1 MKKIRKIAFTL
12 VLTGTVLFSSCLG
25 SFSLTNKV
33 LDWNRSVGDQWVNEL
48 VFLVCY
54 VVPVYEIS
62 VFLDAVILNSMEF
75 WTGSN
80 PMAVGET
87 KTVKSENGEFLVKT
101 TENGYNVTN
110 GEESVDFVYNKAN
123 NSWNVASDGK
133 TTELMH
139 INADGTATLC
149 NGKTVTIDAAGLMAA
164 RQSINNS
171 FLASR

>member
-1 MKKIRKIAFTL
+1 MKKIRKMAFTL

-62 VFLDAVILNSMEF
+62 VFVDAVILNSMEF

>member
-101 TENGYNVTN
+101 TENGYNVSN
-110 GEESVDFVYNKAN
+110 GDESVDFVYNKAN

-149 NGKTVTIDAAGLMAA
+149 NGKTVTMDAAGLMAA

>member
-1 MKKIRKIAFTL
+1 MKKIRKMA
-12 VLTGTVLFSSCLG
+12 LTVALAGTVLFSSCIG

-33 LDWNRSVGDQWVNEL
+33 LDWNKSVGDQWVNEL
-48 VFLVCY
+48 VFLVCH

-62 VFLDAVILNSMEF
+62 IFIDGVILNTMEF
-75 WTGSN
+75 WTGTN

-101 TENGYNVTN
+101 TENGYNVSK
-110 GEESVDFVYNKAN
+110 GEESVDFVYNKSN
-123 NSWNVASDGK
+123 NSWNISSDGK

-149 NGKTVTIDAAGLMAA
+149 NGKTVTMDAAGLMAA

-171 FLASR
+171 FLANR

>member
-1 MKKIRKIAFTL
+1 MKKIRKMAFTL

-62 VFLDAVILNSMEF
+62 VFVDAVILNSMEF

-164 RQSINNS
+164 RQPINNS

>member
-1 MKKIRKIAFTL
+1 MAFTAA
-12 VLTGTVLFSSCLG
+12 LTGTVLFSSCIG
-25 SFSLTNKV
+25 SFTLTNKV
-33 LDWNRSVGDQWVNEL
+33 LDWNRTVGDQWVNEL
-48 VFLVCY
+48 VFLVCH

-62 VFLDAVILNSMEF
+62 IFIDSVILNSMEF

-80 PMAVGET
+80 PMVVGDT

-101 TENGYNVTN
+101 TENGYNVSK

-123 NSWNVASDGK
+123 SSWNISSDGK

-149 NGKTVTIDAAGLMAA
+149 NGKTVTMDAVGLMAA
-164 RQSINNS
+164 RQSMSNS

>member
-1 MKKIRKIAFTL
+1 
-12 VLTGTVLFSSCLG
+12 
-25 SFSLTNKV
+25 
-33 LDWNRSVGDQWVNEL
+33 
-48 VFLVCY
+48 
-54 VVPVYEIS
+54 
-62 VFLDAVILNSMEF
+62 MEF